1 MVTADLIALLNNATG
16 CIFWY
21 RLISEDYIALYIGDD
36 QHQIQNFSKKKQI
49 FMELCAEVT
58 VLLQV
63 IALRGDHLLLE
74 AERNDPFEQ
83 LYPDCCRF
91 SVILCSTGKSSCL
104 HCSGGVLCNVS
115 YELTIINIMN
125 GTE

>member
-1 MVTADLIALLNNATG
+1 MALLNNATG

-21 RLISEDYIALYIGDD
+21 RLISEDYIALYVGDD

-63 IALRGDHLLLE
+63 IALRGDHLLIE
-74 AERNDPFEQ
+74 AERNVPFEQ
-83 LYPDCCRF
+83 FHPDCCRF
-91 SVILCSTGKSSCL
+91 SVTLCSTGKSSCL
-104 HCSGGVLCNVS
+104 DCRGGVLCKVF